1 MRFLLPLVWALLIS
15 GVISYVLSSMAGNP
29 FNLMNTVIL
38 AVIVTIAISILGE
51 GALKSEREQ

>member
-51 GALKSEREQ
+51 GALKSESEQ

>member
-29 FNLMNTVIL
+29 FNLTNTVIL
-38 AVIVTIAISILGE
+38 AVIITIAISVLGE
-51 GALKSEREQ
+51 GVLKGESEQ

>member
-38 AVIVTIAISILGE
+38 GVIITIAISVLGE
-51 GALKSEREQ
+51 GVLKGESEQ